1 MQSFLLEFLF
11 FVFSTS
17 SASSADGEFTKVDE
31 RRLRDFI
38 HQLKSERSTINLTV
52 MQLESV
58 SSDPKSDHV
67 CKTPEAQ
74 RLDLENAV
82 IMQELMAIKV
92 KLCL

>member
-1 MQSFLLEFLF
+1 MDS
-11 FVFSTS
+11 
-17 SASSADGEFTKVDE
+17 EFTKTDE
-31 RRLRDFI
+31 RRLRDYI
-38 HQLKSERSTINLTV
+38 LQLKSERNTINLTV

-58 SSDPKSDHV
+58 NTDPMADHV

-92 KLCL
+92 R

>member
-1 MQSFLLEFLF
+1 M
-11 FVFSTS
+11 
-17 SASSADGEFTKVDE
+17 DE
-31 RRLRDFI
+31 RRLRDYI

-58 SSDPKSDHV
+58 SSDPRVDHV

-92 KLCL
+92 NKLRHEKTGFLYMRKQRHRSASR

>member
-1 MQSFLLEFLF
+1 M
-11 FVFSTS
+11 
-17 SASSADGEFTKVDE
+17 DE
-31 RRLRDFI
+31 RRLRDYI

-58 SSDPKSDHV
+58 SSDPRVDHV

-92 KLCL
+92 K